1 MFRRNSQPM
10 QESVIMSYLLTRHM
24 KRLLLVPAGVISM
37 TGAVNSADWVT
48 LSDGL
53 CNYCA
58 EHSSRNLHAKTIAT
72 SYAPLLGYTERTS
85 LTRSAAAH
93 SKPETRSEKPLLF
106 IDTGISI
113 RRTESVVDLL
123 FKNIRLAN
131 TGSTNDG
138 LCNYCEDYPAGNVT
152 SEQYKTSYTPLSGY
166 VPGGSGTLSR
176 GVSEIAA
183 F

>member
-1 MFRRNSQPM
+1 
-10 QESVIMSYLLTRHM
+10 MSYLLTRHM
-24 KRLLLVPAGVISM
+24 KRLLLVPVGVISL

-58 EHSSRNLHAKTIAT
+58 EHNSGNLHAKTITT
-72 SYAPLLGYTERTS
+72 SYAPLLGYTERTLS
-85 LTRSAAAH
+85 TRSATAH

-106 IDTGISI
+106 VDTDISV

-131 TGSTNDG
+131 TGSTNDR
-138 LCNYCEDYPAGNVT
+138 LCNYCEDYLAGNVT

-166 VPGGSGTLSR
+166 GPDGSSTSSR
-176 GVSEIAA
+176 GLPEIAA

>member
-1 MFRRNSQPM
+1 
-10 QESVIMSYLLTRHM
+10 MSYLLTQHM
-24 KRLLLVPAGVISM
+24 KRLLLVPLGVISM
-37 TGAVNSADWVT
+37 TGAVHSADWGS

-58 EHSSRNLHAKTIAT
+58 EHSSGNLQAKTITT
-72 SYAPLLGYTERTS
+72 SYAPLLGFTERTS
-85 LTRSAAAH
+85 LARSATAL

-106 IDTGISI
+106 VDTGISV

-131 TGSTNDG
+131 TGSANDG
-138 LCNYCEDYPAGNVT
+138 LCNYCAGYLAGNVT
-152 SEQYKTSYTPLSGY
+152 IEQYKTSYTPLSGY
-166 VPGGSGTLSR
+166 DPDGSSTSSR
-176 GVSEIAA
+176 GLPEIAA

>member
-1 MFRRNSQPM
+1 
-10 QESVIMSYLLTRHM
+10 MSYLLTRHVR
-24 KRLLLVPAGVISM
+24 RLLLVPVGVVSM
-37 TGAVNSADWVT
+37 TGAVNSADWVN

-53 CNYCA
+53 CNYCS
-58 EHSSRNLHAKTIAT
+58 EHSSENLNAKTIAT
-72 SYAPLLGYTERTS
+72 SYAPLFGYADRTL
-85 LTRSAAAH
+85 LTRSTTAH

-106 IDTGISI
+106 VDTGISV

-131 TGSTNDG
+131 TGSTNDR
-138 LCNYCEDYPAGNVT
+138 LCNYCEDYLAGNVT

-166 VPGGSGTLSR
+166 GPDGSSTSSR
-176 GVSEIAA
+176 GLPEIAA

>member
-1 MFRRNSQPM
+1 
-10 QESVIMSYLLTRHM
+10 MSYLLTRQM
-24 KRLLLVPAGVISM
+24 KRLLLVPVGFIAM
-37 TGAVNSADWVT
+37 TGAVNSADWVS

-58 EHSSRNLHAKTIAT
+58 EHSSGNLQAKTIAT
-72 SYAPLLGYTERTS
+72 SYSPLQGYTERTS
-85 LTRSAAAH
+85 LTRSATAH
-93 SKPETRSEKPLLF
+93 AKPETRSEKPLLF
-106 IDTGISI
+106 VDTDISV

-131 TGSTNDG
+131 TGSTNDR
-138 LCNYCEDYPAGNVT
+138 LCNYCEDYLAGNVT

-166 VPGGSGTLSR
+166 GPDGSSTSSR
-176 GVSEIAA
+176 GLPEIAA